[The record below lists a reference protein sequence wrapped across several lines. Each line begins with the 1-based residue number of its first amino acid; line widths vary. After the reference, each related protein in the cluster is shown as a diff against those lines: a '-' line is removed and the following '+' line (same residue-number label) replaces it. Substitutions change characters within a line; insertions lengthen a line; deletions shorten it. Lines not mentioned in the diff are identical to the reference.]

1 MKGRRPKGSINL
13 VGVECTEYEDGR
25 EGMVGLVE
33 GGGEAERGERARGL
47 RGFGWFLTEPKTGKV
62 IVLCS

>member
-1 MKGRRPKGSINL
+1 
-13 VGVECTEYEDGR
+13 
-25 EGMVGLVE
+25 MVGLVE
-33 GGGEAERGERARGL
+33 GGGEGERGERARGL